1 MPEEDVRP
9 LFRQLVKGVSYAH
22 LHHITHRDLKLEN
35 ILIARLVAFRG
46 NVAAEGPT
54 SA

>member
-35 ILIARLVAFRG
+35 ILIARLVAVRG
-46 NVAAEGPT
+46 TWLPGGPT